1 MRAGVKQIIPVS
13 SWHIQPEYFKKT
25 VVSARHI
32 CCDNRHRF
40 FIMQISS
47 AIFHCSA
54 PNLDAC
60 PDESLPEFAFI
71 GRSNVGKSSL
81 LNMLAGIDRLARV
94 SPTPGFTKLINF
106 FTMSKTWRLVD
117 LPGYGYAEGS
127 RKHVSQFNRAT
138 ANYLKHRP
146 NLCCVFLL
154 IDSGLEPQ
162 PMDLEFVQWLAS
174 HALPFVIVFT
184 KTDRG
189 TPELVQANIAAF
201 KARIAVWFEQLP
213 EIFQCSSTTGHG
225 RSDLLR
231 VIRTIVEAG
240 PAVSEPP
247 ASPAVSLPPEV
258 EPPFNIQIRAGSAR
272 EKDARAK
279 KKLKGARP
287 W

>member
-1 MRAGVKQIIPVS
+1 M
-13 SWHIQPEYFKKT
+13 
-25 VVSARHI
+25 
-32 CCDNRHRF
+32 N
-40 FIMQISS
+40 ISS
-47 AIFHCSA
+47 AIFDCSA
-54 PNLDAC
+54 PDLALC

-81 LNMLAGIDRLARV
+81 LNTLAGVGRLARV

-106 FTMSKTWRLVD
+106 FSMGKTWRLVD

-127 RKHVSQFNRAT
+127 RKHVSQFNRAV

-162 PMDLEFVQWLAS
+162 PIDLEFVQWLAS
-174 HALPFVIVFT
+174 HALSFVIVFT

-189 TPELVQANIAAF
+189 TPEAVAVNIAAF
-201 KARIAVWFEQLP
+201 KERIAGWFEQLP
-213 EIFQCSSTTGHG
+213 EMFQCSSATGHG
-225 RSDLLR
+225 RSELLA
-231 VIRTIVEAG
+231 VISKIVDAG
-240 PAVSEPP
+240 PAVTESAPP
-247 ASPAVSLPPEV
+247 STVSLPPEV
-258 EPPFNIQIRAGSAR
+258 EPPFRMEVRAGDAR
-272 EKDARAK
+272 EKDPLAK